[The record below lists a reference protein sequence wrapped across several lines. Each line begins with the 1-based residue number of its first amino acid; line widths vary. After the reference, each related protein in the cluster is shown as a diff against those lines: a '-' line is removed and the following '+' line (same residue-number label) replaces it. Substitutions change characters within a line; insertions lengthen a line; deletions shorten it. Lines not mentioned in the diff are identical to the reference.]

1 MKWLLQMMA
10 SRHYLCFRGNDM
22 IDYIGHFASQID
34 GYGVC
39 ELIRKQSDVPII
51 MLTALSGEED
61 QIRGLD
67 LQVDDYIT
75 KPFSMPILLRK
86 IAAVLRRSKREKMK
100 SLKSSLMAIY
110 F

>member
-1 MKWLLQMMA
+1 MMV
-10 SRHYLCFRGNDM
+10 SRHYLYFREQRYDLIVLDIM
-22 IDYIGHFASQID
+22 LPKID

-61 QIRGLD
+61 QNRDWICRWMTI
-67 LQVDDYIT
+67 LQNLFLCQSYFAKLQLYFGVA
-75 KPFSMPILLRK
+75 SG
-86 IAAVLRRSKREKMK
+86 EKMK